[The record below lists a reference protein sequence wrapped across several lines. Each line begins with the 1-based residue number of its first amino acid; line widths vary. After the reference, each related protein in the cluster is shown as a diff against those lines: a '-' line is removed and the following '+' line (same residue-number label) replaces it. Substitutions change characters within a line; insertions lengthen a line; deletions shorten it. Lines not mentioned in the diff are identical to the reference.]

1 MMFNYRLAGFIA
13 VLALTGYALI
23 TLALF
28 KVIPVTLTLAGIAG
42 FILSIGMAV
51 DANILIFERLR
62 EELKEARL
70 PTPEGVANGGQG
82 KVLKIALE
90 EAFRRAWP
98 SVRDSNAS
106 TIITCV
112 ILYYTTT
119 GSVRGFAFTLALGV
133 IVSLFSSITASRAF
147 LRVLAMVKVGER
159 QLEKI

>member
-1 MMFNYRLAGFIA
+1 
-13 VLALTGYALI
+13 
-23 TLALF
+23 
-28 KVIPVTLTLAGIAG
+28 
-42 FILSIGMAV
+42 AV

-62 EELKEARL
+62 EELR
-70 PTPEGVANGGQG
+70 EG
-82 KVLKIALE
+82 KSLKIALE

-147 LRVLAMVKVGER
+147 LRILSMFKLGER